1 MKFFHSPLKSFVM
14 ATLLFAIVG
23 TASAKQT
30 GLDQI
35 KRAGTL
41 TVGVKDDVPG
51 FGYLNPQT
59 KEYEG
64 LEIDIAKAI
73 AKKIFGTESK
83 VTFVPVNAKN
93 RGPFLNQDRVDLV
106 IATFTVTEE
115 RKQNYDFSDVYYTD
129 SVGIM
134 VKKSSGITSFRNLEN
149 KKIGVTQGSMTT
161 QTIKTA
167 AIKEGVFVNC
177 VNYPS
182 NQTLKDALDHNEIDA
197 FCIDASILHGYV
209 DDSVT
214 ILPEHY
220 DEMMYA
226 VAIKK
231 DNATVTKVVN
241 EVIRDLVKSGEL
253 DKILAKY
260 GLKF

>member
-1 MKFFHSPLKSFVM
+1 MKKVSLKTLFFTALM
-14 ATLLFAIVG
+14 ALTI
-23 TASAKQT
+23 TSACAKPN
-30 GLDQI
+30 GIDRI

-51 FGYLNPQT
+51 FGYQNPTT
-59 KEYEG
+59 KEFEG
-64 LEIDIAKAI
+64 IEIDIARAV
-73 AKKIFGTESK
+73 AKQILGSESK
-83 VTFVPVNAKN
+83 ITFVPVNAKN
-93 RGPFLNQDRVDLV
+93 RSAFLNQDRVDFV

-129 SVGIM
+129 SVGLM
-134 VKKSSGITSFRNLEN
+134 VKKSSGITSFKNLEN
-149 KKIGVTQGSMTT
+149 KKVGVTQGSMTT
-161 QTIKTA
+161 TTIKNA
-167 AIKEGVFVNC
+167 AIKEGVFLNV
-177 VNYPS
+177 VTFPS
-182 NQTLKDALDHNEIDA
+182 NQTLKDALDHGEIDA
-197 FCIDASILHGYV
+197 FAIDTSILHGYL

-231 DNATVTKVVN
+231 DNSAVTKVVN
-241 EVIRDLVKSGEL
+241 DVIRNLVKTGEM

>member
-1 MKFFHSPLKSFVM
+1 MKKSLKFFISAV
-14 ATLLFAIVG
+14 LFASFIG
-23 TASAKQT
+23 GAFAKPN
-30 GLDQI
+30 GIDRI
-35 KRAGTL
+35 KRAGTF

-51 FGYLNPQT
+51 FGYLNPKT

-73 AKKIFGTESK
+73 AKQILGSESK

-93 RGPFLNQDRVDLV
+93 RSAFLNQDRVDAV
-106 IATFTVTEE
+106 IATFTLTDE

-129 SVGIM
+129 SVGLM
-134 VKKSSGITSFRNLEN
+134 VKKDSGITSFKNLEN
-149 KKIGVTQGSMTT
+149 KKVGVTQGSMTT
-161 QTIKTA
+161 TTIKNA
-167 AIKEGVFVNC
+167 AIKEGVFLNV
-177 VNYPS
+177 VTYPS
-182 NQTLKDALDHNEIDA
+182 NQTLKDALDHSEIDA
-197 FCIDASILHGYV
+197 FAIDHSILHGYL

-231 DNATVTKVVN
+231 DNNAVTKQVN
-241 EVIRDLVKSGEL
+241 TVIQNLVKSGEL
-253 DKILAKY
+253 DKLLVKH